1 MKSKKHPDESAARA
15 GIKAAIEEAVG
26 LPPAKAARRGPEP
39 ERLKIRGDWKAAVSR
54 ALRTPRPPGG
64 WPK

>member
-1 MKSKKHPDESAARA
+1 MAKEK
-15 GIKAAIEEAVG
+15 
-26 LPPAKAARRGPEP
+26 PAKDKNRESEKLVTRRHCGPEP